1 MGEVSPRLGFNLLV
15 VTRNNKLL
23 IMHIHVLIYEDFH
36 ITIFSTEETLDW
48 DAVINDFIGEVA
60 TSG

>member
-1 MGEVSPRLGFNLLV
+1 
-15 VTRNNKLL
+15 
-23 IMHIHVLIYEDFH
+23 MHIHVLIYEDFH